1 MLKRLFKKLTKN
13 KQVTEQNVELP
24 ENVKKP
30 TLTEKLGLPFG
41 LNEIEYISF
50 IHQDLDEP
58 MYYIA
63 ISNREK
69 LKILTHTH
77 TTSKNQI
84 IARLEDLK
92 SYFKPYGNYVNLCE
106 SLPLINLN
114 RIKSTKLVYDEP
126 DENGNK
132 RNHVIIFLSNGQTY
146 HTDIEISTSSRINRS
161 EFIDFTFWSNRNER
175 LHGK

>member
-1 MLKRLFKKLTKN
+1 MRLFKKLFN
-13 KQVTEQNVELP
+13 KDQATEQKVEQH
-24 ENVKKP
+24 EKDKKQ
-30 TLTEKLGLPFG
+30 TLTEQLGLPFG
-41 LNEIEYISF
+41 LNEIEYISI

-58 MYYIA
+58 MYYIV

-92 SYFKPYGNYVNLCE
+92 SYFKPYGNYVNLGE
-106 SLPLINLN
+106 GLPLINLN

-126 DENGNK
+126 DENNNK

-146 HTDIEISTSSRINRS
+146 HTDMEISTSSRINRS

>member
-1 MLKRLFKKLTKN
+1 MNLLKKLRKN
-13 KQVTEQNVELP
+13 KETQITQEQAKE
-24 ENVKKP
+24 VKKP
-30 TLTEKLGLPFG
+30 TLTERLGLPYG
-41 LNEIEYISF
+41 LNEIEYISI

-58 MYYIA
+58 MYYIT

-77 TTSKNQI
+77 TFSKDQI

-92 SYFKPYGNYVNLCE
+92 SYFKPFGNYVNLGE
-106 SLPLINLN
+106 GLPLINLN
-114 RIKSTKLVYDEP
+114 RITSTKLVYDEP
-126 DENGNK
+126 DENGDK

-146 HTDIEISTSSRINRS
+146 HTDMEISTSSRINRS
-161 EFIDFTFWSNRNER
+161 EFIYFTFWSNRNER